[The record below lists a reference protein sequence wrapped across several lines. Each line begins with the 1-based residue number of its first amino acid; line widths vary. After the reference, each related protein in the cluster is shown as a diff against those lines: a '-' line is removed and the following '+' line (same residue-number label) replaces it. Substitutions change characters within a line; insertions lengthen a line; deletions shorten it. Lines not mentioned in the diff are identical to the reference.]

1 MASET
6 EIASNALTKL
16 GAEPLTSIDDDDTQR
31 ARLCRTYY
39 PNTRDAVLR
48 AYPWKC
54 ATARVDLALDAGTPI
69 GDEWEYKFTLPV
81 DPYCLRVLRVDDG
94 YTDYTIEDR
103 LLLCNESSVY
113 IKYIR
118 RMTDTG
124 TFDSLLQESIE
135 CRLAAELAYPI
146 TGSPTLINAMWELYE
161 AKLREA
167 RTIDGMEAPLEIW
180 ESNSLVWER

>member
-6 EIASNALTKL
+6 EIATNALTKL
-16 GAEPLTSIDDDDTQR
+16 GSDPLTDIDTDDTQR

-54 ATARVDLALDAGTPI
+54 ATIRVALALDAGTPI
-69 GDEWEYKFTLPV
+69 GDEWDHKYTLPV
-81 DPYCLRVLRVDDG
+81 LPYCLRVLRVDDG
-94 YTDYTIEDR
+94 NTLYTIEKR
-103 LLLCNESSVY
+103 LLLCNEDSVY
-113 IKYIR
+113 IKYIY

-124 TFDSLLQESIE
+124 TFDSLLQEAIE

-146 TGSPTLINAMWELYE
+146 TGSPTLIKAMWDLYE

-167 RTIDGMEAPLEIW
+167 RNIDGMEVPLDNW